1 MRGRKPKPLKLT
13 AKDVTAMQHLLRDG
27 QTPQRVA
34 RRVRILL
41 ARAGEARVAPV
52 AAKVELDPAT
62 VWRVVQRYQ
71 HGGLEVALYDAQR
84 SGRPRT
90 FFRPTTKAD

>member
-1 MRGRKPKPLKLT
+1 MRGRKPKPMKLT
-13 AKDVTAMQHLLRDG
+13 AKDVTALQRLLRDG

-41 ARAGEARVAPV
+41 ARAKEARVAQV

-62 VWRVVQRYQ
+62 VWRVCERYQ
-71 HGGLEVALYDAQR
+71 QGGLEAALYDAQR
-84 SGRPRT
+84 SGRPRA
-90 FFRPTTKAD
+90 FFQPTAKAD

>member
-13 AKDVTAMQHLLRDG
+13 AKDVTAMQRLLRNG

-34 RRVRILL
+34 QRVRILL
-41 ARAGEARVAPV
+41 ARAGEARVAQV
-52 AAKVELDPAT
+52 AAKVELDPT
-62 VWRVVQRYQ
+62 TIWRVCQRYQ

-84 SGRPRT
+84 TGRPRT
-90 FFRPTTKAD
+90 FFQLAAKAD